1 MDMPVVTVSNDTNS
15 SRVLSSNDSSSTNSS
30 NSTNTSTPV
39 SSYLNVTIL
48 GNINPYTNPE
58 YTTDDIKALDQA
70 DLLVLLEGI
79 LGKDYT
85 ISAISSSVA

>member
-1 MDMPVVTVSNDTNS
+1 MIQILPEFLDSNT
-15 SRVLSSNDSSSTNSS
+15 S
-30 NSTNTSTPV
+30 NSTNTSNTTNTTVALP
-39 SSYLNVTIL
+39 SYLNVTIL

-79 LGKDYT
+79 FGKDYT
-85 ISAISSSVA
+85 ISAISS